1 VFYESVESKFVVIL
15 RWFSPFQRCV
25 IASASFGFA
34 ISNKEN
40 QILISPVKESNRL
53 QQNESYL
60 LAIA

>member
-1 VFYESVESKFVVIL
+1 VIL

-25 IASASFGFA
+25 IASASFGSA

-40 QILISPVKESNRL
+40 QILISPVKERNRL